1 MDTHA
6 IYEGAIR
13 LLCAQMAAGDSITT
27 REAAAAVEI
36 AFETFRRATSATAAT
51 SREVA
56 A

>member
-13 LLCAQMAAGDSITT
+13 LLAAMLADGEVLQEGDIQ
-27 REAAAAVEI
+27 RAVNT